1 MEFLGH
7 TQKARYMF
15 GSGKN
20 SNGSSALPTIAR
32 QNSTLRVQDF
42 YPNPRYFQRSLTQI
56 PWQQQQNA
64 CSLPQKAEST
74 LSMNK
79 KAMFSFG
86 NTNLNSFKP
95 APVLQS
101 PPISLYTSYTPNEWE
116 RFNQN
121 NYFTSD
127 YLRSGAEKLRLDT
140 ARMCKEADEK
150 TQRTQSNSGKRL
162 GERISDIVFWKNEL
176 LHEISD
182 IASSTSELKNAKRII
197 EKTLVET
204 ENPLNLVREC
214 LYIRAQKRGIEM
226 VRDDPEKNLV
236 KEVETIK
243 ICQDKLRGMIE
254 KVTIQLSQN
263 NAAQLELEKDSGNKV
278 VAQNLD
284 ENAFQLRNLST
295 DISYQS
301 GVEKINITTSVPK
314 TWCMFTNNNI
324 KQCQAERAASK
335 HLCSEINTLL
345 QKCCSDMWQQWNVT
359 NQALADRIRE
369 LLTTKNKL
377 QTHLSKVIQEIFD
390 MNKSIEYLKKSIQ
403 AKQAPLQVA
412 QTRLGTRLLR
422 PNVES
427 CCDPAYVWLV
437 GEVGEITETVEC
449 LTKKLHHAENAV
461 QDLHLLKSNLE
472 VDINN
477 KSHSLFIDREKCL
490 SLRKTFPMTPICS
503 IYTTTKPNIPIHS

>member
-20 SNGSSALPTIAR
+20 STGTGTLPTITR

-56 PWQQQQNA
+56 PWQRQQNA
-64 CSLPQKAEST
+64 NSLPQRAESP

-95 APVLQS
+95 APVHQS
-101 PPISLYTSYTPNEWE
+101 HPVSLYTSYTPNEWE
-116 RFNQN
+116 RFNQS

-176 LHEISD
+176 HHEINNIIS
-182 IASSTSELKNAKRII
+182 ATSELKNAKRML
-197 EKTLVET
+197 EKTLAET

-214 LYIRAQKRGIEM
+214 LHNRAQKRGIEM
-226 VRDDPEKNLV
+226 VHDDPEKNLV
-236 KEVETIK
+236 KEVETMK
-243 ICQDKLRGMIE
+243 ICQDKLQGMIE
-254 KVTIQLSQN
+254 KVTIQLSRN
-263 NAAQLELEKDSGNKV
+263 TAAQLELQKDSGNKV

-284 ENAFQLRNLST
+284 ENAFHLRNLST

-301 GVEKINITTSVPK
+301 GVEKIDTTITVPE

-324 KQCQAERAASK
+324 KQCQAERASSK

-345 QKCCSDMWQQWNVT
+345 QICCSDMWQQWNTT
-359 NQALADRIRE
+359 NQALTDRIKE
-369 LLTTKNKL
+369 LATAKNRL
-377 QTHLSKVIQEIFD
+377 QTHLSKVLQEIFD

-403 AKQAPLQVA
+403 SKQAPLQVA

-422 PNVES
+422 PNMES

-449 LTKKLHHAENAV
+449 LIKKLHHAENAV
-461 QDLHLLKSNLE
+461 QDLHVLKSNLE
-472 VDINN
+472 ADINN

-490 SLRKTFPMTPICS
+490 SLRKTFPLAPICS
-503 IYTTTKPNIPIHS
+503 IYTITKPNIPIHC

>member
-20 SNGSSALPTIAR
+20 STGTGTLPTITR

-56 PWQQQQNA
+56 PWQRQQNA
-64 CSLPQKAEST
+64 NSLPQRAESP

-95 APVLQS
+95 APVHQS
-101 PPISLYTSYTPNEWE
+101 HPVSLYTSYTPNEWE
-116 RFNQN
+116 RFNQS

-176 LHEISD
+176 HHEINNIIS
-182 IASSTSELKNAKRII
+182 ATSELKNAKRML
-197 EKTLVET
+197 EKTLAET

-214 LYIRAQKRGIEM
+214 LHNRAQKRGIEM
-226 VRDDPEKNLV
+226 VHDDPEKNLV
-236 KEVETIK
+236 KEVETMK
-243 ICQDKLRGMIE
+243 ICQDKLQGMIE
-254 KVTIQLSQN
+254 KVTIQLSRN
-263 NAAQLELEKDSGNKV
+263 TAAQLELQKDSGNKV

-284 ENAFQLRNLST
+284 ENAFHLRNLST

-301 GVEKINITTSVPK
+301 GVEKIDTTITVPE

-324 KQCQAERAASK
+324 KQCQAERASSK

-345 QKCCSDMWQQWNVT
+345 QICCSDMWQQWNMT
-359 NQALADRIRE
+359 NQALTDRIKE
-369 LLTTKNKL
+369 LATAKNRL
-377 QTHLSKVIQEIFD
+377 QTHLSKVLQEIFD

-403 AKQAPLQVA
+403 SKQAPLQVA

-422 PNVES
+422 PNMES

-449 LTKKLHHAENAV
+449 LIKKLHHAENAV
-461 QDLHLLKSNLE
+461 QDLHVLKSNLE
-472 VDINN
+472 ADINN

-490 SLRKTFPMTPICS
+490 SLRKTFPLAPICS
-503 IYTTTKPNIPIHS
+503 IYTITKPNIPIHC